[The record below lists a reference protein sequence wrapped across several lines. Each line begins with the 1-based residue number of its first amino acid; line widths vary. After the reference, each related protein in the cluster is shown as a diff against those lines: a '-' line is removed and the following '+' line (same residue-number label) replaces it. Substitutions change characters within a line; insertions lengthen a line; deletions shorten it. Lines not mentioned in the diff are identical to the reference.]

1 MSHNRFTEHWKE
13 EGIVRFVWL
22 ILVLVAVCDVAGA
35 TIFDRVMAPV
45 NRDASDSA
53 VCLVS
58 LFYLE

>member
-1 MSHNRFTEHWKE
+1 LNIGEG

-22 ILVLVAVCDVAGA
+22 ILLLVAVCDIAGGA
-35 TIFDRVMAPV
+35 VFEQVMAPV
-45 NRDASDSA
+45 NCDASDSA